1 MGGLG
6 VFGGV
11 AVIVA
16 IFAAV
21 FGLIYWLAGLPVAL
35 ATFFALVAG
44 TMILVVLIQK
54 PRGGGLSGAFGGAG
68 GPQQTAFGAKVGDVL
83 TWVTVGA
90 FVMFLGL
97 AMSMKWVL
105 AWEADAKAAENE
117 KQAAPADAG
126 GASPEGDSQ
135 G

>member
-6 VFGGV
+6 VFGGIG
-11 AVIVA
+11 VIVA

-21 FGLIYWLAGLPVAL
+21 FGVVYWLAGLPVAL

-44 TMILVVLIQK
+44 IMILVILIQK

-90 FVMFLGL
+90 FVCFLGL
-97 AMSMKWVL
+97 AMGTKWVL
-105 AWEADAKAAENE
+105 DYESETAGAADQELV
-117 KQAAPADAG
+117 APDG
-126 GASPEGDSQ
+126 TTPESDDEGE